1 MSEKIQNQVPMFN
14 GAIKADMANM
24 KKILNGNKNL
34 PLIESIFNKCDT
46 EGKVDK
52 NGKQVGDGELK
63 GEERNNFLKALE
75 NAVNKLPISQ
85 EAKESLLGEVHS
97 FFIAVDYS
105 EDQEKIKQA
114 TKKTMK
120 DTDNENMKN
129 LTQNKIKNFNKLQ

>member
-1 MSEKIQNQVPMFN
+1 
-14 GAIKADMANM
+14 MANM

-52 NGKQVGDGELK
+52 NGKQIGDGELK

-75 NAVNKLPISQ
+75 NAVNKPPISQ

-105 EDQEKIKQA
+105 EDQEKIRQA
-114 TKKTMK
+114 TEKTMK
-120 DTDNENMKN
+120 DTENENMKN
-129 LTQNKIKNFNKLQ
+129 LTQDKIKNFNKLQ